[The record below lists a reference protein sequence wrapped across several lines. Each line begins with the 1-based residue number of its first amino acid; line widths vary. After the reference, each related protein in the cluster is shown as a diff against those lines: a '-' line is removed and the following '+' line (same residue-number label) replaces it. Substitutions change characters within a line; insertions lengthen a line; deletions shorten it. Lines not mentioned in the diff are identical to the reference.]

1 MEMLRT
7 ADTSTPAGEAD
18 NGVGA
23 LSPKQEAALQTAVE
37 HGYYESP
44 REVDVGELADHLDV
58 PRSTLTYRLR
68 RAEEHLAKQ
77 HVTGKQL
84 AKGPSTPL

>member
-1 MEMLRT
+1 MRRRATRTVGRTDSLPNRRPLR
-7 ADTSTPAGEAD
+7 A
-18 NGVGA
+18 
-23 LSPKQEAALQTAVE
+23 AVE

-44 REVDVGELADHLDV
+44 REIDAGDLADHLDI

-77 HVTGKQL
+77 TRRERATGRRAVDTAL
-84 AKGPSTPL
+84 